1 MEIEKLVINDTEIL
15 ASFDKI
21 DKALS
26 EIAEG
31 GEVTGKALTDALSE
45 ALRAAWNLTDGIES
59 NGEALGAQAVKIK
72 EAMTNIREWQK
83 AIDGSNRGAFAAS
96 KSMAE
101 WQAQLGKWKEAA
113 GAGNAELDKTVQKTG
128 VLSRV
133 FNALKN
139 GANSF
144 FGLFRSGSKDVAATG
159 EAATGAG
166 KGFNLLGQ
174 IIKAAPIVWL
184 IDKVAKLIGFLF
196 QSQGVIDEVNKYW
209 AAFNGVMA
217 VAQERITVVVG
228 ALKQFFSGDFS
239 GAWETAKQAVAG
251 VGDEMATAAKT
262 AYDLEVRYQ
271 ALQKA
276 QLAAAVG
283 FAKQRLELEKL
294 KDAGADESLTTGER
308 IAALK
313 KAEQVEGNLY
323 TARISQAKQYLDYL
337 KDRNAIGE
345 MSDAKQKEVNEAE
358 IAYIELVAEAEKSR
372 IATKKEMRE
381 ILNKIH
387 ADELKALAA
396 INDLLAQN
404 RVILTKNEEAKALA
418 EIGKRFDEQIQK
430 TQDAVAKLNEIEKRR
445 GLTPEELEKQKT
457 LTQQEK
463 DLQVQRLS
471 ALVEVGL
478 EYAEKQSEIENAKRR
493 KLQESERAAA
503 LKSVADLQKLGDLQ
517 IDEAEAIRDR
527 YLKVLESRGASE
539 SELASEQAEFDK
551 TIQRARLQNQLT
563 FLENSLALADNADA
577 AAIEQLKQQ
586 IENVKIAI
594 STLDVSGEGDKRK
607 TIWDMLGIT
616 SEEEKEAAK
625 QAISQIQD
633 SLNSLAETR
642 IQAAEKAVEARQKEV
657 DALEE
662 ALDKEKELQ
671 EKGLANN
678 VALRE
683 KELATAKLQRDKALK
698 DEAKARRAA
707 ILLDSAEQVSNLITA
722 STKIYKSLAGAGP
735 FGIPLA
741 IATIALMF
749 GSFFK
754 AKSQALKAAE
764 APKLRRGA
772 KIKGRTHEQG
782 GELFELER
790 DEWVIG
796 TEHSRE
802 HDRFLAAMNRGEY
815 KGVDL
820 AELATRHKR
829 GMNPVSAMMPGIDF
843 ATAQRKEAEHAM
855 QFGIMRSAYEQG
867 ANRIVEAIEGKEVVM
882 PFKDGYRIQRKK
894 GNTKTVE
901 TFLPA

>member
-1 MEIEKLVINDTEIL
+1 MEIEKLTFDDTEIL
-15 ASFDKI
+15 QSLDKV
-21 DKALS
+21 DKMLTR
-26 EIAEG
+26 IADD
-31 GEVTGKALTDALSE
+31 GEAAGKALDSAMAE
-45 ALRAAWNLTDGIES
+45 AQG
-59 NGEALGAQAVKIK
+59 
-72 EAMTNIREWQK
+72 
-83 AIDGSNRGAFAAS
+83 AIDGATAS
-96 KSMAE
+96 IE
-101 WQAQLGKWKEAA
+101 
-113 GAGNAELDKTVQKTG
+113 GNAEAVAKQRAALESANKNLSAWRNLLKQSADGLAIGGKTIGEWRGQLAQSRATLQQLTTTTQGMSAAQKAFNLILRASPIFIVVA
-128 VLSRV
+128 VLTAVVAWFSRFQKVTDAVRGSMAAASAVMEVVVKRVTMLGDALLAV
-133 FNALKN
+133 FRGDWA
-139 GANSF
+139 
-144 FGLFRSGSKDVAATG
+144 AATDKMAGAFTGLGAAIG
-159 EAATGAG
+159 EAATRAIE
-166 KGFNLLGQ
+166 L
-174 IIKAAPIVWL
+174 
-184 IDKVAKLIGFLF
+184 
-196 QSQGVIDEVNKYW
+196 
-209 AAFNGVMA
+209 
-217 VAQERITVVVG
+217 ERRT
-228 ALKQFFSGDFS
+228 
-239 GAWETAKQAVAG
+239 
-251 VGDEMATAAKT
+251 
-262 AYDLEVRYQ
+262 Y

-276 QLAAAVG
+276 QI
-283 FAKQRLELEKL
+283 ES
-294 KDAGADESLTTGER
+294 SLTTARQAAAIEQLQRTAEDETLSTIER
-308 IAALK
+308 ERARREAMQLSNDMAKRRESLAKEALDIAQNELLIENKKLEALIRSGASEADIIEQRKKAREEDTNLGIEGRERLRDAEIELFDVQKENEAALQELNK
-313 KAEQVEGNLY
+313 IGREIEEKRAE
-323 TARISQAKQYLDYL
+323 
-337 KDRNAIGE
+337 
-345 MSDAKQKEVNEAE
+345 
-358 IAYIELVAEAEKSR
+358 EAEKAR
-372 IATKKEMRE
+372 EKKAKQLEY
-381 ILNKIH
+381 INKI
-387 ADELKALAA
+387 LAE
-396 INDLLAQN
+396 NNLLLASN
-404 RVILTKNEEAKALA
+404 DEAKALA
-418 EIGKRFDEQIQK
+418 EVNKRFDEQVQK
-430 TQDAVAKLNEIEKRR
+430 TRDALAIFDELAKKR
-445 GLTPEELEKQKT
+445 GLTPEQIKQKEA
-457 LTQQEK
+457 LAAQEK
-463 DLQVQRLS
+463 ALEDQRLS
-471 ALVEVGL
+471 ALLEVGL

-503 LKSVADLQKLGDLQ
+503 LQSVADLQKLGDLQ

-563 FLENSLALADNADA
+563 FLENSLALTDTADA

-586 IENVKIAI
+586 IENVKILLG
-594 STLDVSGEGDKRK
+594 TLDVPDEGGDKPK

-616 SEEEKEAAK
+616 SEDEKEAAK

-642 IQAAEKAVEARQKEV
+642 IQSAEKAVEARQKEV

-683 KELATAKLQRDKALK
+683 KELQTAKLQRDKALK

-707 ILLDSAEQVSNLITA
+707 ILLDSVQQVSGLITA
-722 STKIYKSLAGAGP
+722 SANIFKTLSGIP
-735 FGIPLA
+735 FVGIPLA
-741 IATIALMF
+741 VATIGLMF
-749 GSFFK
+749 GAFAK